1 MSNTRNWLARMGR
14 RLCPLTV
21 IAIMMILLCAGCGVF
36 GKSAKEQSL
45 RKQVEA
51 DSFPSAKQVGLQA
64 ETPRK

>member
-1 MSNTRNWLARMGR
+1 MGR
-14 RLCPLTV
+14 RLCRLTLV
-21 IAIMMILLCAGCGVF
+21 ALMLLCAGCSVF

-51 DSFPSAKQVGLQA
+51 DSFPSAKQAGLQA